1 MARGLMQ
8 NAASAPGAAPQ
19 AAAPAD
25 GGVPPSAAANG
36 QGRRAT
42 DEEKGL
48 YREFL
53 GNIVNAIY
61 EPETAEAVG
70 EIIQRTS
77 QAPDGTAAGGG
88 VVEPLAH
95 IVSGAVA
102 RVAYSG
108 LDEGLPIT
116 REMAAAAAASMAADL
131 GRNMA
136 ESVGAPPLPD
146 DHIQAIYLR
155 SMELLSDQR
164 DQGQAEGGGE
174 GAARTGGGTE
184 SPATAQAGNGLMAP
198 RQPNR
203 RARRAAAAQ
212 QRRRR

>member
-1 MARGLMQ
+1 MARGLMPEG
-8 NAASAPGAAPQ
+8 AAPGAAPPPGD
-19 AAAPAD
+19 ASA
-25 GGVPPSAAANG
+25 GGAPPSPPGPNG

-42 DEEKGL
+42 DEEKAL

-61 EPETAEAVG
+61 EDETADAVG
-70 EIIQRTS
+70 EIIRS
-77 QAPDGTAAGGG
+77 SAQAPEGAAAG
-88 VVEPLAH
+88 VAVEPLAH

-108 LDEGLPIT
+108 LAEGLPIT
-116 REMAAAAAASMAADL
+116 REMGAAAAASMAADL

-146 DHIQAIYLR
+146 DQIQAIYLR
-155 SMELLSDQR
+155 SMELLADQR
-164 DQGQAEGGGE
+164 DQGQAEAAEGGAPAPGGGAE
-174 GAARTGGGTE
+174 A
-184 SPATAQAGNGLMAP
+184 PAPAQAGNGLMTP
-198 RQPNR
+198 RQQPNR

-212 QRRRR
+212 QRGRQ

>member
-1 MARGLMQ
+1 MAVGGLMPGAP
-8 NAASAPGAAPQ
+8 AAGAAPPQ
-19 AAAPAD
+19 TGAPAD
-25 GGVPPSAAANG
+25 GVPPSQPQNG

-42 DEEKGL
+42 EEEKGL

-61 EPETAEAVG
+61 EEETASAVG
-70 EIIQRTS
+70 EIIRRS
-77 QAPDGTAAGGG
+77 AQAPEGAAASGA
-88 VVEPLAH
+88 VEPLAH

-136 ESVGAPPLPD
+136 ESVGVPPLPD
-146 DHIQAIYLR
+146 DQIQAIYLR
-155 SMELLSDQR
+155 SMELLADQR
-164 DQGQAEGGGE
+164 DQGQAEGAE
-174 GAARTGGGTE
+174 GAPPAPGGTE
-184 SPATAQAGNGLMAP
+184 PSATAQSGNGLMAP
-198 RQPNR
+198 RPPNR

-212 QRRRR
+212 QRRRQ

>member
-1 MARGLMQ
+1 MARGLMPEGP
-8 NAASAPGAAPQ
+8 AAGAAPPQ
-19 AAAPAD
+19 GGAPA
-25 GGVPPSAAANG
+25 GGAPSPTPGQNG

-42 DEEKGL
+42 EEEKGL

-61 EPETAEAVG
+61 EEETAEAVG
-70 EIIQRTS
+70 EIIRGAT
-77 QAPDGTAAGGG
+77 QAPQGAAAAGGA
-88 VVEPLAH
+88 VEPLAH

-136 ESVGAPPLPD
+136 ESVGVPPLPD
-146 DHIQAIYLR
+146 DQIQAVYLR
-155 SMELLSDQR
+155 SMELLADQR
-164 DQGQAEGGGE
+164 DQGQAEAAE
-174 GAARTGGGTE
+174 GAPPGEAGTE
-184 SPATAQAGNGLMAP
+184 PTPTAQPGNGLMTP
-198 RQPNR
+198 RQQPNR

-212 QRRRR
+212 QRRRQ